1 MPSDLPPGAVP
12 PDSSQHWGPAPSAG
26 SYPSLHMPP
35 TPSMAS
41 GRPARW
47 PALTALAIALI
58 ALAVGVAAWFR
69 STPHNNQP
77 PPKPAYTD
85 QQVVNAKTNVCAA
98 FEKVDHS
105 LALAYARNGGSDP
118 TAQLAVA
125 TSTQLTL
132 DAGSRYLSVTLAD
145 EPATPADL
153 ATAVRKQ
160 TDAYQKA
167 LIGFL
172 NGLTVS
178 DPSQQP
184 NVHASD
190 EATTTIRQ
198 MCK

>member
-1 MPSDLPPGAVP
+1 VP
-12 PDSSQHWGPAPSAG
+12 HAD
-26 SYPSLHMPP
+26 
-35 TPSMAS
+35 
-41 GRPARW
+41 
-47 PALTALAIALI
+47 
-58 ALAVGVAAWFR
+58 
-69 STPHNNQP
+69 QP
-77 PPKPAYTD
+77 PPKPTYTA
-85 QQVVNAKTNVCAA
+85 QQTADAKTNVCAA

-132 DAGSRYLSVTLAD
+132 DAGSRYLSTTLAE

-198 MCK
+198 LCK

>member
-1 MPSDLPPGAVP
+1 MIAALVAVTVVAGIAIAGWLRP
-12 PDSSQHWGPAPSAG
+12 VPNHNSSASPGPA
-26 SYPSLHMPP
+26 
-35 TPSMAS
+35 AS
-41 GRPARW
+41 
-47 PALTALAIALI
+47 
-58 ALAVGVAAWFR
+58 
-69 STPHNNQP
+69 
-77 PPKPAYTD
+77 D
-85 QQVVNAKTNVCAA
+85 QQIATAKTNVCAA
-98 FEKVDHS
+98 FEKVDHA

-125 TSTQLTL
+125 TSTQMAL
-132 DAGSRYLSVTLAD
+132 DAGSRYISTTLAE

-184 NVHASD
+184 TVHASD

-198 MCK
+198 LCK